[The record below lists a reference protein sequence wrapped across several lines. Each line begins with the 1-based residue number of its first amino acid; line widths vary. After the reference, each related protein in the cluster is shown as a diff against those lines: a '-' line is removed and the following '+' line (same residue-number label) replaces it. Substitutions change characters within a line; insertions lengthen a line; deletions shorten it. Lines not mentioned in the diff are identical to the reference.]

1 MIKLFRSVQTRTLL
15 PLRTVGVMSMATF
28 DKKANKGSGGLKAS
42 GKVWMDR
49 HVNDHYVKQARIQKY
64 RSRSAFKLIEINTR
78 YNLLKP
84 GMRVID
90 VGAAPGGWS

>member
-1 MIKLFRSVQTRTLL
+1 
-15 PLRTVGVMSMATF
+15 
-28 DKKANKGSGGLKAS
+28 
-42 GKVWMDR
+42 MDR

-84 GMRVID
+84 GMRVVD
-90 VGAAPGGWS
+90 VGAAPGGWSQIIADKVGSEKGAVEKTNT